1 MFGGG
6 NVTYHKY
13 IFGLCP
19 HSMGKDKTKRKP
31 TALKGQKI
39 FMEALKVFL
48 ILTAVGQ
55 A

>member
-1 MFGGG
+1 MTAFDSSRES
-6 NVTYHKY
+6 VWEKTK
-13 IFGLCP
+13 
-19 HSMGKDKTKRKP
+19 SKEDKIKRKP

-39 FMEALKVFL
+39 FMEALEVFL